1 MESTAYTKRLLTY
14 RLSLSHLKEVGLT
27 DVFSYLI
34 AGETGISAALVRKDL
49 AQLKVKGKRRGGYEI
64 DVILDAINNYFG
76 DNTINRVVLAGMGN
90 IGRAIVN
97 YKNFENRRIKI
108 VAAFDLDPAKQRKK
122 YDVPVYPMEK
132 CPDIVDKY
140 RVNVA
145 VIAVPAFSAQTVCD
159 RLIQCGI
166 RGIMNFAPVNLK
178 VPDHVYIS
186 NVRLCDEL
194 QQVIYH
200 STKTNQ

>member
-34 AGETGISAALVRKDL
+34 AGETGFSAALVRKDL
-49 AQLKVKGKRRGGYEI
+49 AHLKVKGKRRGGYNI
-64 DVILDAINNYFG
+64 DVILDAINKHFG
-76 DNTINRVVLAGMGN
+76 DKEINRVVLAGMGN

-97 YKNFENRRIKI
+97 YKDFENRNIKI
-108 VAAFDLDPAKQRKK
+108 VAAFDLDPAKQKK
-122 YDVPVYPMEK
+122 KFSIPVFPMSK
-132 CPDIVDKY
+132 CREIVEEY
-140 RVNVA
+140 QVNVA
-145 VIAVPAFSAQTVCD
+145 VIAVPAYSAQAVCD
-159 RLIQCGI
+159 QLIQCGV
-166 RGIMNFAPVNLK
+166 RGIMNFAPKNLK

-200 STKTNQ
+200 SDKATY